1 MLDETLAAAAPES
14 AANALGAV
22 DPISVLE
29 AALLCAKT
37 SMSMDAMLALFDEAV
52 DELQIKAW
60 LEQLQIDWARRGL
73 ELVCVS
79 SGWRFQSRAAVLPY
93 LGRMEPERAPRYSR
107 AAMEILAV
115 IAYRQPV
122 TRGDIEDI
130 RGVAVNSQIIK
141 QLEERGWIEVIGH
154 RESVGRPALFATTAQ
169 FLDDLGLQ
177 SLRDLP
183 EIDAISD
190 TTLQQLG
197 LTSAPA
203 EAAAPAAAG
212 EGAAE
217 TPPEQEQTPQQPEG
231 PDSAEPEQLVQEM
244 ETPQSQGQ
252 EAVDQEPIAEESTA
266 ALAAEDQPEPQLAE
280 QVLADE
286 ASTDVPA
293 DEAQGMDFEARLSD
307 NAGIASETGA
317 AIDADALS
325 RAADLAQLQAE
336 PESETSQPTLPPPWE
351 GS

>member
-1 MLDETLAAAAPES
+1 MLEVTQALTADAP
-14 AANALGAV
+14 GAV

-29 AALLCAKT
+29 AALLCAKAAMT
-37 SMSMDAMLALFDEAV
+37 MDALLALFDEAV

-190 TTLQQLG
+190 ATLQQLG
-197 LTSAPA
+197 LTSVPA
-203 EAAAPAAAG
+203 ATAAAPELAQAQVHV
-212 EGAAE
+212 AAE
-217 TPPEQEQTPQQPEG
+217 LAAEEQALEEQAAEAQMVEG
-231 PDSAEPEQLVQEM
+231 PVGTESKSVEQAGVDGWDGLLESSQPQSEAAPSELAVELAQPLIAEAEPEGE
-244 ETPQSQGQ
+244 
-252 EAVDQEPIAEESTA
+252 EAVQAQEVAF
-266 ALAAEDQPEPQLAE
+266 EPQ
-280 QVLADE
+280 
-286 ASTDVPA
+286 
-293 DEAQGMDFEARLSD
+293 LSD
-307 NAGIASETGA
+307 NAHVASAAGGDGGADEAGIPVDET
-317 AIDADALS
+317 
-325 RAADLAQLQAE
+325 AQHA
-336 PESETSQPTLPPPWE
+336 ESEPPKPIRPPAL
-351 GS
+351 GGD

>member
-1 MLDETLAAAAPES
+1 MLEVTQALTADAP
-14 AANALGAV
+14 GAV

-29 AALLCAKT
+29 AALLCAKAAMT
-37 SMSMDAMLALFDEAV
+37 MDALLALFDEAV

-93 LGRMEPERAPRYSR
+93 LGRMEPERSPRYSR

-169 FLDDLGLQ
+169 FLNDLGLQ

-190 TTLQQLG
+190 ATLQQLG
-197 LTSAPA
+197 LTSAPSGAAIESESAQVQVAAELTTVEQAQEEQAAKAQMVQGPVGTALESAEQAGANGSDGLLEPSKPQPETAPSEFAAELAPYPVA
-203 EAAAPAAAG
+203 EA
-212 EGAAE
+212 
-217 TPPEQEQTPQQPEG
+217 
-231 PDSAEPEQLVQEM
+231 EPLVN
-244 ETPQSQGQ
+244 
-252 EAVDQEPIAEESTA
+252 EAVQAQEVAF
-266 ALAAEDQPEPQLAE
+266 
-280 QVLADE
+280 
-286 ASTDVPA
+286 
-293 DEAQGMDFEARLSD
+293 EAQLSD
-307 NAGIASETGA
+307 NARIASA
-317 AIDADALS
+317 ADGDIDADEADIPVDE
-325 RAADLAQLQAE
+325 AAAQHA
-336 PESETSQPTLPPPWE
+336 ESEPPQPIRPPAL
-351 GS
+351 GDD

>member
-1 MLDETLAAAAPES
+1 MLDDTQAATVGAP
-14 AANALGAV
+14 GTV

-29 AALLCAKT
+29 AALLCAKAA
-37 SMSMDAMLALFDEAV
+37 MPMDALLALFDEAV

-190 TTLQQLG
+190 ATLQQLG
-197 LTSAPA
+197 LTSPSAATAATPEPAQAPVA
-203 EAAAPAAAG
+203 VESATDEQVMQTQAAQAQVAEGAVGTELECTEQAGAGGLDRPLEPGELQPEAAPS
-212 EGAAE
+212 E
-217 TPPEQEQTPQQPEG
+217 
-231 PDSAEPEQLVQEM
+231 
-244 ETPQSQGQ
+244 
-252 EAVDQEPIAEESTA
+252 
-266 ALAAEDQPEPQLAE
+266 LAAELTPTLVTEEEPHAHAVVQ
-280 QVLADE
+280 
-286 ASTDVPA
+286 
-293 DEAQGMDFEARLSD
+293 AQEVAFETQLSD
-307 NAGIASETGA
+307 NAHIASAADGDSGADEAGIAAHAT
-317 AIDADALS
+317 
-325 RAADLAQLQAE
+325 AQHA
-336 PESETSQPTLPPPWE
+336 ESEPPQLTRPPAL
-351 GS
+351 GDA